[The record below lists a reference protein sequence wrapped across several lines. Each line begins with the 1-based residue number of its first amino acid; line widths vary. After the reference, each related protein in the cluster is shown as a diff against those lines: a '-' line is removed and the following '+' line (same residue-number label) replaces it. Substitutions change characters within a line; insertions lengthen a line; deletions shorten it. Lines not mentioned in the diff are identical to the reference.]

1 MESISPDQ
9 IQKYTEQFGQ
19 MILEYAPT
27 FLLALVSLIAGLWII
42 GIFLKGMKRAL
53 KARDIDPSLAPFL
66 TTLFGWILKIMLFI
80 SVVGMVGVQM
90 TSFVAILGAA
100 GLAVGLALQGTL
112 QNFASGVMILL
123 FKPFKVGDF
132 IDGAGYM
139 GSVKEI
145 QIFNTIL
152 NTPDNKRIIIPN
164 GSLANGSLTNF
175 SSEATRRVD
184 WTFGIGY
191 GDSYDKA
198 KEVLTRYVDEDA
210 RIMKDPAV
218 FIGLSA
224 LGDSSVNIVVRAWVD
239 PADYWGV
246 FFDMNEKVYKGFEVE
261 GLNIPFPQMDVHVH
275 QQK

>member
-27 FLLALVSLIAGLWII
+27 FLLALVSLITGLWII

-164 GSLANGSLTNF
+164 ASLANGSLTNF

-246 FFDMNEKVYKGFEVE
+246 FFDMNEKVYKGF
-261 GLNIPFPQMDVHVH
+261 
-275 QQK
+275 